1 MFIFCC
7 KTLLLLLRWD
17 TGKVRVRFGG
27 MGRFKGGLRCKGRVN
42 SVIVNVIT
50 YRFLKKIKYNV
61 KACVCTQ

>member
-50 YRFLKKIKYNV
+50 YRF
-61 KACVCTQ
+61 